1 MNTIIRHHDVIV
13 LGGGTAGTI
22 AAIAAARNGAD
33 TLLVERYGSLG
44 GISTGGMINFY
55 NSFHSFTGERVI
67 GGIPWEIVEK
77 LVEMNATP
85 GPETDY
91 SGLTGSLVIY
101 NQKLLELL
109 LFDLVER
116 AGAKMLLQSYLF
128 DVLRDG
134 DRLQGVS
141 VVNKSGRMIVTGDV
155 FVDATG
161 DADAVALSGAPFE
174 KTERGRTQPV
184 TLEIRVGGVQT
195 EKVRQYICDHPKQF
209 ELEMIRPQ
217 EIFEQKYLVQWCVG
231 IPSLQKYDEEGKL
244 KYGLTHNQIW
254 FNTHEPEAS
263 RGIFTLNA
271 TRVANVDGT
280 DADDLTRAEI
290 ESRKQIPIL
299 LNYFRENLPGFE
311 NAYLLD
317 MASQMGV
324 RETRR
329 IKGDYTITRE
339 DVVEGRDQPDSIAR
353 AVSQIDIHGSNAD
366 RGKFFWTKL
375 DKSELTERKF
385 SYAIPYRAML
395 PQGLENVIV
404 AGRPIS
410 STREAHG
417 SVRFMPPC
425 MAIGEAAG
433 AAAALCKKAGCGF
446 RGLEIGKLQ
455 DVLRKEGAIL

>member
-1 MNTIIRHHDVIV
+1 
-13 LGGGTAGTI
+13 
-22 AAIAAARNGAD
+22 
-33 TLLVERYGSLG
+33 
-44 GISTGGMINFY
+44 
-55 NSFHSFTGERVI
+55 
-67 GGIPWEIVEK
+67 
-77 LVEMNATP
+77 
-85 GPETDY
+85 
-91 SGLTGSLVIY
+91 
-101 NQKLLELL
+101 
-109 LFDLVER
+109 
-116 AGAKMLLQSYLF
+116 
-128 DVLRDG
+128 LR
-134 DRLQGVS
+134 
-141 VVNKSGRMIVTGDV
+141 
-155 FVDATG
+155 
-161 DADAVALSGAPFE
+161 
-174 KTERGRTQPV
+174 
-184 TLEIRVGGVQT
+184 
-195 EKVRQYICDHPKQF
+195 
-209 ELEMIRPQ
+209 
-217 EIFEQKYLVQWCVG
+217 
-231 IPSLQKYDEEGKL
+231 
-244 KYGLTHNQIW
+244 
-254 FNTHEPEAS
+254 
-263 RGIFTLNA
+263 
-271 TRVANVDGT
+271 NVDGT